1 MRHIA
6 DMCLDWDSFSRHA
19 WQFSLAVDYR
29 RRASETCVLFLCVR
43 ASVCLCVP
51 DVWYFCDVAELCVP
65 WHSCVRIVV
74 FSVTLGVY
82 GVLASGVS
90 HAW

>member
-29 RRASETCVLFLCVR
+29 RRA
-43 ASVCLCVP
+43 
-51 DVWYFCDVAELCVP
+51 
-65 WHSCVRIVV
+65 
-74 FSVTLGVY
+74 
-82 GVLASGVS
+82 LA
-90 HAW
+90 A